1 MSRNLRLI
9 PKHLHQMQSLQRN
22 RLRNFVALYRGRSL
36 FGLRTASLVRRIAT
50 LALLAVVTFGS
61 VGVTAAWY
69 EDRALYKRAVTALRA
84 GELTKFDRH
93 VAELGDYPLVPYLQ
107 YLRALRQLSRTSAA
121 EAVAYRDAMSEYTF
135 GDRFMAQ
142 WVNIQASR
150 GHWQNYIDYY
160 QPSSNIVAQ
169 CRYALALIRT
179 GDKRSAYALLPE
191 LWNVAKSQDKSCDPA
206 FEVWIQDRGIST
218 ELAWERMKKALDAR
232 QYSISRYVMRFM
244 SEAAKPSAEMMYAAR
259 RNPKI
264 VASLNR
270 FRDDRW
276 GNDALLYGLSNLA
289 RTDSAQAFSLWQ
301 QHRKSRTFD
310 DIQTTTSISD
320 LYLWLGLEGHIGLPR
335 REGISTR
342 SLARIIHSAISKH
355 AWQEADFWIQQ
366 LPEAEQMKYEW
377 RYWRART
384 DKALGRE
391 SWEEA
396 TQSLAKE
403 RTYYGF
409 LAAQDLGIPVSLNE
423 QSYSGDAENE
433 AKLAANPHARMV
445 IEFFAVG
452 ERENG
457 RREWRKLEE
466 TLTDEEKMV
475 MIHWFNEFGLS
486 NEAIFAANRGEM
498 LNFLEVRFPTPFL
511 SYFKKGSF
519 VADVPLSFLLAL
531 SRQESAFDHRAIS
544 RAGARGL
551 MQMLLS
557 TARATARA
565 HGVARPTNDSL
576 LDPRRNIELGSLH
589 VAELSSE
596 FSNNRILIAASYNA
610 GKHRTY
616 AWLRDYKI
624 EDAAS
629 FIETIPFRE
638 TREYVKGVLAF
649 AVVYATRNGDNVQL
663 FQPHELRMPTH
674 LFN

>member
-1 MSRNLRLI
+1 M
-9 PKHLHQMQSLQRN
+9 
-22 RLRNFVALYRGRSL
+22 
-36 FGLRTASLVRRIAT
+36 VRRIAAIT
-50 LALLAVVTFGS
+50 LLAVIVLSNFGIS
-61 VGVTAAWY
+61 ASWY
-69 EDRALYKRAVTALRA
+69 EDRALYKRAATALRA
-84 GELTKFDRH
+84 NEIAQFERH
-93 VAELGDYPLVPYLQ
+93 VAALGDYPLVPYLE
-107 YLRALRQLSRTSAA
+107 YLRALKRISRTSAA
-121 EAVAYRDAMSEYTF
+121 EAVAYRDAMRQYTF
-135 GDRFMAQ
+135 GDRFMTQ
-142 WVNIQASR
+142 WVNAQATR
-150 GHWQNYIDYY
+150 GRWQDYVDYY
-160 QPSSNIVAQ
+160 QPSSDIVAQ

-179 GDKRSAYALLPE
+179 GDKRSAYALLPQ
-191 LWNVAKSQDKSCDPA
+191 LWNVKESQHKSCDPA
-206 FEVWIQDRGIST
+206 FEIWIKDGGIST

-232 QYSISRYVMRFM
+232 QYPLSRYIMRFM
-244 SEAAKPSAEMMYAAR
+244 SDIAKPSAEMMYSAR
-259 RNPKI
+259 RNPGI
-264 VASLNR
+264 VTNLNR

-276 GNDALLYGLSNLA
+276 GNDALLYGLSSLA
-289 RTDSAQAFSLWQ
+289 RTDSARAFSLWQ

-310 DIQTTTSISD
+310 EIQTTSSISD

-342 SLARIIHSAISKH
+342 ALERIIHSAISKH
-355 AWQEADFWIQQ
+355 AWQEADFWIRQ
-366 LPEAEQMKYEW
+366 LPEAELMKYEW
-377 RYWRART
+377 RYWGART
-384 DKALGRE
+384 DMALGRE
-391 SWEEA
+391 SA
-396 TQSLAKE
+396 GAAMQSLAKE

-409 LAAQDLGIPVSLNE
+409 LAAQDLNLPVSLNE
-423 QSYSGDAENE
+423 QSFTGDPINE
-433 AKLAANPHARMV
+433 EKLATNPHARMV

-452 ERENG
+452 EPENG
-457 RREWRKLEE
+457 RREWRKLEQS
-466 TLTDEEKMV
+466 LTDEEKMV

-511 SYFKKGSF
+511 SYFKKGAF
-519 VADVPLSFLLAL
+519 VADVPLSFLLAI

-551 MQMLLS
+551 MQMMLS

-616 AWLRDYKI
+616 AWLRDYKVQ
-624 EDAAS
+624 DTAS
-629 FIETIPFRE
+629 FIEIIPFRE

-649 AVVYATRNGDNVQL
+649 AVVYATRHGEDVQL
-663 FQPHELRMPTH
+663 LQPHELQLPTH

>member
-1 MSRNLRLI
+1 MSRNLRFYIKFFQRKQSSQPDPLGTYSLLCRDYLI
-9 PKHLHQMQSLQRN
+9 GTSRI
-22 RLRNFVALYRGRSL
+22 V
-36 FGLRTASLVRRIAT
+36 LVRRKTAI
-50 LALLAVVTFGS
+50 ALLALIVLSS
-61 VGVTAAWY
+61 VGISASWY

-84 GELTKFDRH
+84 NEITQFERH
-93 VAELGDYPLVPYLQ
+93 VAALGDYPLVPYLE
-107 YLRALRQLSRTSAA
+107 YLRALKRIGGPSAD
-121 EAVAYRDAMSEYTF
+121 EAVAYRDAMQQYTF
-135 GDRFMAQ
+135 GDRFMTQ
-142 WVNIQASR
+142 WVNVQATR
-150 GHWQNYIDYY
+150 GRWQDYVNYY
-160 QPSSNIVAQ
+160 QRSSDIVAQ
-169 CRYALALIRT
+169 CRYAIGLIRT

-191 LWNVAKSQDKSCDPA
+191 LWNVEESQHKSCDPA
-206 FEVWIQDRGIST
+206 FEIWIRDGGVST

-232 QYSISRYVMRFM
+232 QYQLSRYIMRFM
-244 SEAAKPSAEMMYAAR
+244 AEDAKPSAEAMYAAR
-259 RNPKI
+259 RNPGI
-264 VASLNR
+264 VANLNR
-270 FRDDRW
+270 FRNDRW
-276 GNDALLYGLSNLA
+276 GNDALLYGLSSLA
-289 RTDSAQAFSLWQ
+289 RTDSARAFSLWQ

-310 DIQTTTSISD
+310 EIQTTSSISD

-342 SLARIIHSAISKH
+342 ALERIIHSAISKH
-355 AWQEADFWIQQ
+355 AWQEADFWIHQ
-366 LPEAEQMKYEW
+366 LPEAELLKYEW
-377 RYWRART
+377 RYWRAKT
-384 DKALGRE
+384 DMALGRE
-391 SWEEA
+391 SAGEA
-396 TQSLAKE
+396 IKSLAKE

-409 LAAQDLGIPVSLNE
+409 LAAQDLGLPVSLNE
-423 QSYSGDAENE
+423 QSYTGDPINE
-433 AKLAANPHARMV
+433 EKLAANPHARMV

-452 ERENG
+452 EPENG
-457 RREWRKLEE
+457 RREWRKLEQS
-466 TLTDEEKMV
+466 LTNEEKMV
-475 MIHWFNEFGLS
+475 MINWFNEFGLS

-511 SYFKKGSF
+511 SYFKKGAF

-596 FSNNRILIAASYNA
+596 FSSNRILVAASYNA

-616 AWLRDYKI
+616 AWLRDYKVQ
-624 EDAAS
+624 DTAS
-629 FIETIPFRE
+629 FIEIIPFRE

-649 AVVYATRNGDNVQL
+649 AVVYATRNGENVQL
-663 FQPHELRMPTH
+663 LQPHELQLPTH

>member
-1 MSRNLRLI
+1 MSRNLRFYV
-9 PKHLHQMQSLQRN
+9 KYARQMQSSQRN
-22 RLRNFVALYRGRSL
+22 RLRTFSL
-36 FGLRTASLVRRIAT
+36 LCRDFLIGIPRTVLVRRRTAT
-50 LALLAVVTFGS
+50 TLLAVIVFSS
-61 VGVTAAWY
+61 VGISAGWY
-69 EDRALYKRAVTALRA
+69 EDRALYKRAAAALRA
-84 GELTKFDRH
+84 NEIAQFERH
-93 VAELGDYPLVPYLQ
+93 VAALGEYPLVPYLE
-107 YLRALRQLSRTSAA
+107 YLRALKRIGRTDAE
-121 EAVAYRDAMSEYTF
+121 EAVAYRDAMRQYTF
-135 GDRFMAQ
+135 GDRFMTQ
-142 WVNIQASR
+142 WVNVQATR
-150 GHWQNYIDYY
+150 GRWQDYVDYY
-160 QPSSNIVAQ
+160 QPSSDIVAQ

-179 GDKRSAYALLPE
+179 GDKRSAYALLPQ
-191 LWNVAKSQDKSCDPA
+191 LWNVEKSQDKSCDPA
-206 FEVWIQDRGIST
+206 FEIWIKDGGIST

-232 QYSISRYVMRFM
+232 QYQLSRYIMRFM
-244 SEAAKPSAEMMYAAR
+244 SDNVKPSADMMYAAR
-259 RNPKI
+259 RNPGI
-264 VASLNR
+264 VANLNR

-276 GNDALLYGLSNLA
+276 GNDALLYGLSSLA
-289 RTDSAQAFSLWQ
+289 RTDSARAFSLWQ

-310 DIQTTTSISD
+310 EIQTTSSISD

-342 SLARIIHSAISKH
+342 ALERIIHSAISKH
-355 AWQEADFWIQQ
+355 AWEEADFWIHQ
-366 LPEAEQMKYEW
+366 LPEAELMKYEW

-384 DKALGRE
+384 DMALGRE
-391 SWEEA
+391 SAAEA
-396 TQSLAKE
+396 IQLLAKE
-403 RTYYGF
+403 RTFYGF
-409 LAAQDLGIPVSLNE
+409 LAAQDLGLPVSLNE
-423 QSYSGDAENE
+423 QIYTGDPVNE
-433 AKLAANPHARMV
+433 AKLAANSHARMV

-452 ERENG
+452 EPANG
-457 RREWRKLEE
+457 RREWRKLEQS
-466 TLTDEEKMV
+466 LTDEEKMV

-511 SYFKKGSF
+511 SYFKKGAF

-565 HGVARPTNDSL
+565 HGVRRPTNDSL

-616 AWLRDYKI
+616 AWLRDYKVQ
-624 EDAAS
+624 DTAS
-629 FIETIPFRE
+629 FIEIIPFRE

-649 AVVYATRNGDNVQL
+649 AVVYATRNGENVNL
-663 FQPHELRMPTH
+663 LQPHELQLPTH